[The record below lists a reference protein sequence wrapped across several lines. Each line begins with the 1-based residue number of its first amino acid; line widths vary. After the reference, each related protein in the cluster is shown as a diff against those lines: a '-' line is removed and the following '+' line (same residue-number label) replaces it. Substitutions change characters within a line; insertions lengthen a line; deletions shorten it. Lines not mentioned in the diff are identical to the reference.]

1 MKKKYYICRIRQ
13 NKNYMST
20 EEADEH
26 PVPKKPRFA
35 TLSEDVM
42 NSILKD
48 KDSENTKK
56 ATDRAVRLF
65 RKYWNEKNRSED
77 FENYEI
83 SELEEALTK
92 FYSEARNESG
102 DLYKK
107 STLTNTR
114 YGINRF
120 LSEKNIDIIKD
131 HGFVNSNKMF
141 KAMTVQLKREGKDD
155 IDHHPPI
162 EADD

>member
-1 MKKKYYICRIRQ
+1 
-13 NKNYMST
+13 MST

-26 PVPKKPRFA
+26 PVPKNPRFA

-56 ATDRAVRLF
+56 ATNRAVRLF
-65 RKYWNEKNRSED
+65 RKYLNEKGRPED

-83 SELEEALTK
+83 SELQEALTK

-107 STLTNTR
+107 STLTNTW

-120 LSEKNIDIIKD
+120 LSEKN
-131 HGFVNSNKMF
+131 HRHNQRPCFG
-141 KAMTVQLKREGKDD
+141 
-155 IDHHPPI
+155 
-162 EADD
+162 

>member
-1 MKKKYYICRIRQ
+1 
-13 NKNYMST
+13 MST

-114 YGINRF
+114 YGINRL
-120 LSEKNIDIIKD
+120 LSEKKL
-131 HGFVNSNKMF
+131 
-141 KAMTVQLKREGKDD
+141 T
-155 IDHHPPI
+155 
-162 EADD
+162 